1 MDRIKEAIEAV
12 LNRYNTADPFII
24 AEHLN
29 IEVDYAALGE
39 MPLGKTMYDKEMPIV
54 MLNDSLRYSP
64 QRYFVMA
71 HELGH
76 VILHEG
82 LNSYY
87 TGITSGYDKLENE
100 ANEFGVGLIG
110 LLYVEDNDRL
120 PETFEEVQKEYG
132 IY

>member
-12 LNRYNTADPFII
+12 VSRYHTANPFLI
-24 AEHLN
+24 AERLN
-29 IEVDYAALGE
+29 IEIDWAELGH
-39 MPLGKTMYDKEMPIV
+39 MPLGKTIHDGEMPIV
-54 MLNDSLRYSP
+54 MLNNSLRYSP

-87 TGITSGYDKLENE
+87 TGLSTGHDKLENE
-100 ANEFGVGLIG
+100 ANEFGVGLMG

-120 PETFEEVQKEYG
+120 PETVDEIQREYG

>member
-12 LNRYNTADPFII
+12 INRYHTADPFVI
-24 AEHLN
+24 AERLN
-29 IEVDYAALGE
+29 IEVDYAVLGK

-54 MLNDSLRYSP
+54 MLNDSLQYSP

-87 TGITSGYDKLENE
+87 TGITNGHDKLENE